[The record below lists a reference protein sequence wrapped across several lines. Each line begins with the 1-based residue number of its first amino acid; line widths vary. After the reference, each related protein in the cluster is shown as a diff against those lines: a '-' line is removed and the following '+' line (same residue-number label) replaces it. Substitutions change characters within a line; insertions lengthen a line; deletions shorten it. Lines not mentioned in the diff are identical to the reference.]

1 MSDLKESLQ
10 QLTKEQ
16 LIELLVMAS
25 KNLVA
30 MDGVW
35 FQVLEERDGMDR
47 AMEIDAEVWNRY
59 PISEAKRLKEFLELG
74 EHPGL
79 QGLARAIALNYN
91 VHANEASMFWEDS
104 ALIFRI
110 DVCRVQAARS
120 RKGMEYHPC
129 KPVGI
134 NEYTTFAKAI
144 DSRIEVECLSCYPD
158 VVDPTC
164 GCAWRFTIPEEAQAA
179 L

>member
-16 LIELLVMAS
+16 LIELLEMAS

-59 PISEAKRLKEFLELG
+59 PISEAKRLKKFLGLD

-79 QGLARAIALNYN
+79 QGLAQAIALNYN
-91 VHANEASMFWEDS
+91 VHANEASMFWEDN

-110 DVCRVQAARS
+110 DVFRRHAAERAWTITLASPWASTNTLHLPRRS
-120 RKGMEYHPC
+120 
-129 KPVGI
+129 
-134 NEYTTFAKAI
+134 TAA
-144 DSRIEVECLSCYPD
+144 SRLN
-158 VVDPTC
+158 
-164 GCAWRFTIPEEAQAA
+164 A
-179 L
+179 